1 MCLKFK
7 TFKFVDL
14 FQKMCIELLSKDDYN
29 IISVDWMM
37 GATPP
42 YSQAVANARLVGAI
56 IADFLKSIQVYNH
69 RY

>member
-1 MCLKFK
+1 
-7 TFKFVDL
+7 
-14 FQKMCIELLSKDDYN
+14 MCIELLSKDDYN
-29 IISVDWMM
+29 IISVDWMI